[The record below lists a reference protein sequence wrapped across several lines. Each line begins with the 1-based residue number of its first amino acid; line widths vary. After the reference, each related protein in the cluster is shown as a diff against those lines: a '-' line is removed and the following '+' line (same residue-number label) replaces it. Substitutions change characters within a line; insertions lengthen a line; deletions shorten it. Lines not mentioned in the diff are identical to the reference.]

1 MIKFTICETFDCV
14 GFDLTFT
21 GELSYTY
28 TKDAIT
34 NSVDVTLHEVLLEIT
49 NTLIDIKS
57 SLPKTILITL
67 QKELENYFWKSTYWE
82 DKYLLDALAN

>member
-1 MIKFTICETFDCV
+1 MIDFTICETFDCV

-28 TKDAIT
+28 TKDKMV
-34 NSVDVTLHEVLLEIT
+34 NEVNVDLHEVLLEIT

-57 SLPKTILITL
+57 SLPKYLLITL
-67 QKELENYFWKSTYWE
+67 QEELENYFWKSTYWE
-82 DKYLLDALAN
+82 DKYLDAITK